1 MILALRGLFSLLQH
15 EVLLSCLAA
24 VVVVVVVV
32 VQPQSTVQVGMVAFL
47 WITTRDSVEGRC

>member
-24 VVVVVVVV
+24 VVVVVVV